1 MPTSYDHV
9 VPPRFTRLESD
20 ERRAQILT
28 CARRLFSAH
37 HPGEVSLARVAGEAG
52 VTRGLLHHYFG
63 TKRGLYLEVVRSM
76 VSPPPALLEDMPVG
90 DRETVLSHAVDLFL
104 DAVRANRETWLAT
117 VGAQGFGRD
126 AEVEGVLEEAREAT
140 AARVIELVGA
150 RPSAQLR
157 AAIRAYAGFAEAAS
171 VDWLQRRR
179 LTRAQIHALLL
190 GTLVALVDDV
200 VPRLEGAEAVAA

>member
-1 MPTSYDHV
+1 MLGTLA
-9 VPPRFTRLESD
+9 PRFTRLESD

-28 CARRLFSAH
+28 CARRLFSERHFGA
-37 HPGEVSLARVAGEAG
+37 VSLEDVAREAG

-63 TKRGLYLEVVRSM
+63 TKRELYVEVVRSM
-76 VSPPPALLEDMPVG
+76 VSPPAQLLTDLPAG

-126 AEVEGVLEEAREAT
+126 SEVEAVLEEAREAT
-140 AARVIELVGA
+140 AMRVIELVRPGA
-150 RPSAQLR
+150 RPSPELR

-171 VDWLQRRR
+171 IDWLQRRR
-179 LTRAQIHALLL
+179 LTRAQVHELLL
-190 GTLVALVDDV
+190 ASLLALVDDV
-200 VPRLEGAEAVAA
+200 VPRVETATAEAA